1 MDMAAIR
8 TESIRRKGGS
18 EVTVDFMLH
27 TSVGHFPIELTISA
41 GDSMG
46 NIEKMAVRELETMLS
61 ESLEAVRQKHA

>member
-1 MDMAAIR
+1 MAKISTGR
-8 TESIRRKGGS
+8 IRRNGGS

-27 TSVGHFPIELTISA
+27 TSVGHFPVELTTSA

-46 NIEKMAVRELETMLS
+46 DIEKMALQVLETMLS